1 MTNGDRMSDGATP
14 GGVPLPLQSP
24 LRPDP
29 IPDLQQAY
37 LTSIEVQ
44 LLVTVLLV
52 GLVALGLTFGR
63 RLEMLL
69 SDRYGTQIAEGGR
82 ILWLL
87 VVIVAGVYLFSVIW
101 HVTFMLRIVLETLA
115 FDRWTAIQQL
125 VTVSVVLIAYLLMR
139 FVNRSIDKLAEN
151 SSITEH
157 QSEVA
162 YHVAD
167 VGIAAGATTV
177 ILTVWGVNL
186 TNIFIGAGAITAIVG
201 LAARETLAAMIAGFV
216 LLFSRPFRVGDWI
229 AVDTDDEENRSGIVT
244 DVTIFNTKIQTF
256 SDEYVLI
263 PNDEITSSQLKNL
276 SRNDQLRVEVEV
288 GVDYTADIEHA
299 RDVMVDAV
307 SDLESI
313 KSSPN
318 PKAVA
323 KRFGDSSIVLELR
336 IWIGDPTM
344 RRKWRAQT
352 DAIEAIKA
360 AFDREGIT
368 IPYPQRV
375 HAPRDGEEGF
385 RVDAN
390 GPEPVD
396 PPETDD

>member
-1 MTNGDRMSDGATP
+1 MNAGSRPDGT
-14 GGVPLPLQSP
+14 VVPLQSP
-24 LRPDP
+24 LRPNP
-29 IPDLQQAY
+29 IPELQQAY
-37 LTSIEVQ
+37 LASTEVQ
-44 LLVTVLLV
+44 LFVTVLLV
-52 GLVALGLTFGR
+52 GLVVLGLRFGQ
-63 RLEMLL
+63 RLETVL

-87 VVIVAGVYLFSVIW
+87 VVIIAGVYLFSVIW
-101 HVTFMLRIVLETLA
+101 HVTFMLLVVLETLA

-125 VTVSVVLIAYLLMR
+125 VTVSVVLVAYLLMR
-139 FVNRSIDKLAEN
+139 FVNRSIDKLAEG

-177 ILTVWGVNL
+177 ILTIWGVNL
-186 TNIFIGAGAITAIVG
+186 TNIFIGAGAITAIIG
-201 LAARETLAAMIAGFV
+201 LAARETFAAMIAGFV

-229 AVDTDDEENRSGIVT
+229 AVDANGEDRSGIVT

-276 SRNDQLRVEVEV
+276 SRNDQLRVDVEV
-288 GVDYTADIEHA
+288 GVDYTADTEHA
-299 RDVMVDAV
+299 RDVMVEAV
-307 SDLESI
+307 DGLESI
-313 KSSPN
+313 KRSPN
-318 PKAVA
+318 PQAVA
-323 KRFGDSSIVLELR
+323 KRFDDSSIVLELR
-336 IWIGDPTM
+336 VWIGDPTM
-344 RRKWRAQT
+344 RRKWKART
-352 DAIEAIKA
+352 DVIEAIKS

-375 HAPRDGEEGF
+375 HAPRNDEEGF
-385 RVDAN
+385 RVG
-390 GPEPVD
+390 GPVPETAEL
-396 PPETDD
+396 PETDD

>member
-1 MTNGDRMSDGATP
+1 MRTIETEIEIDAPPSVVWEVITDLESYADWNPFIPKATGEVRVGERLLIRVEPP
-14 GGVPLPLQSP
+14 GSFGGTFRPRVKGVEPE
-24 LRPDP
+24 RR
-29 IPDLQQAY
+29 
-37 LTSIEVQ
+37 
-44 LLVTVLLV
+44 LVWL
-52 GLVALGLTFGR
+52 GRLGLPHLFDGRHALVLEPLDGERTRFLQRETFG
-63 RLEMLL
+63 
-69 SDRYGTQIAEGGR
+69 
-82 ILWLL
+82 
-87 VVIVAGVYLFSVIW
+87 
-101 HVTFMLRIVLETLA
+101 
-115 FDRWTAIQQL
+115 
-125 VTVSVVLIAYLLMR
+125 
-139 FVNRSIDKLAEN
+139 
-151 SSITEH
+151 
-157 QSEVA
+157 
-162 YHVAD
+162 
-167 VGIAAGATTV
+167 
-177 ILTVWGVNL
+177 
-186 TNIFIGAGAITAIVG
+186 G

-229 AVDTDDEENRSGIVT
+229 AVDMDDEENRSGIVT

>member
-1 MTNGDRMSDGATP
+1 MSDGSTSV
-14 GGVPLPLQSP
+14 GTVVPLQSP

-29 IPDLQQAY
+29 IPELQQVY
-37 LTSIEVQ
+37 LSSIEVQ
-44 LLVTVLLV
+44 LLATVLLV
-52 GLVALGLTFGR
+52 GLVALGLKFGR
-63 RLEMLL
+63 RLEAML
-69 SDRYGTQIAEGGR
+69 SDRYGTQIAEAGR
-82 ILWLL
+82 IVWLL
-87 VVIVAGVYLFSVIW
+87 GIIVFGVYLFSVIW

-115 FDRWTAIQQL
+115 FDRWTVIQQL

-139 FVNRSIDKLAEN
+139 FINRSIDKLAES

-167 VGIAAGATTV
+167 VGIAAGAATV
-177 ILTVWGVNL
+177 ILTIWGVNL

-229 AVDTDDEENRSGIVT
+229 AVDADDDENRSGIVT

-263 PNDEITSSQLKNL
+263 PNDAITSSQLKNL
-276 SRNDQLRVEVEV
+276 SRNDQLRVDVEV
-288 GVDYTADIEHA
+288 GIDYEADIEHA

-307 SDLESI
+307 SDLDSI

-318 PKAVA
+318 PQAVA

-336 IWIGDPTM
+336 VWIGDPTM
-344 RRKWRAQT
+344 RRKWKAQT
-352 DAIEAIKA
+352 DAIEAIKV

-375 HAPRDGEEGF
+375 HAPRDSEAGF
-385 RVDAN
+385 RIGGPA
-390 GPEPVD
+390 PEPAEL
-396 PPETDD
+396 PEIDD

>member
-1 MTNGDRMSDGATP
+1 MNAGSTP
-14 GGVPLPLQSP
+14 GGTVVPLQSP

-29 IPDLQQAY
+29 IPELQQAY
-37 LTSIEVQ
+37 LASTEVQ
-44 LLVTVLLV
+44 LFVTVLLV
-52 GLVALGLTFGR
+52 GLVVLGLRFGR
-63 RLEMLL
+63 RLETALL
-69 SDRYGTQIAEGGR
+69 DRYGTQIAEGGR

-101 HVTFMLRIVLETLA
+101 HVTYMLLVVLETLA

-125 VTVSVVLIAYLLMR
+125 VTVSVVLVAYLLMR
-139 FVNRSIDKLAEN
+139 FVNRSIDKLAEG

-177 ILTVWGVNL
+177 ILTIWGVNL
-186 TNIFIGAGAITAIVG
+186 TNIFIGAGAITAIIG
-201 LAARETLAAMIAGFV
+201 LAARETFAAMIAGFV

-229 AVDTDDEENRSGIVT
+229 AVDANGEDRSGIVT

-276 SRNDQLRVEVEV
+276 SRNDQLRVDVEV
-288 GVDYTADIEHA
+288 GVDYAADTEHA
-299 RDVMVDAV
+299 RDVMVEAV
-307 SDLESI
+307 DGLESI
-313 KSSPN
+313 KRSPN
-318 PKAVA
+318 PQAVA
-323 KRFGDSSIVLELR
+323 KRFDDSSIVLELR
-336 IWIGDPTM
+336 VWIGDPTM
-344 RRKWRAQT
+344 RRKWKART
-352 DAIEAIKA
+352 DVIEAIKS

-375 HAPRDGEEGF
+375 HTPRDDEEGF
-385 RVDAN
+385 RIG
-390 GPEPVD
+390 GPV
-396 PPETDD
+396 PEAAELPEIDD